1 MAKTLSEIATSH
13 LNSGEY
19 RAEIITREDGLIRG
33 VIKRDDI
40 IIEQTLYFYTSERKA
55 IIALN
60 RLIKAFNL
68 SHQDYLALLPVP
80 EIKTGTIAIAREK
93 PTSAPVKNISQE
105 QYQQEQP
112 MPAQTEVSDQT
123 QTVTIKT
130 QRKKVIPR
138 KPFTP
143 YGLNGYLVDKNG
155 KVRLML
161 DRKAN
166 AKTITLE
173 PEMFAMLADMVKA
186 TQQQGAIQC

>member
-1 MAKTLSEIATSH
+1 M
-13 LNSGEY
+13 
-19 RAEIITREDGLIRG
+19 
-33 VIKRDDI
+33 
-40 IIEQTLYFYTSERKA
+40 
-55 IIALN
+55 
-60 RLIKAFNL
+60 
-68 SHQDYLALLPVP
+68 PV
-80 EIKTGTIAIAREK
+80 
-93 PTSAPVKNISQE
+93 
-105 QYQQEQP
+105 
-112 MPAQTEVSDQT
+112 QTEVSDQT

>member
-1 MAKTLSEIATSH
+1 MAKTLPDIATSH

-40 IIEQTLYFYTSERKA
+40 I
-55 IIALN
+55 N
-60 RLIKAFNL
+60 
-68 SHQDYLALLPVP
+68 
-80 EIKTGTIAIAREK
+80 
-93 PTSAPVKNISQE
+93 
-105 QYQQEQP
+105 
-112 MPAQTEVSDQT
+112 
-123 QTVTIKT
+123 
-130 QRKKVIPR
+130 
-138 KPFTP
+138 
-143 YGLNGYLVDKNG
+143 KNG

>member
-13 LNSGEY
+13 LNSEY

-40 IIEQTLYFYTSERKA
+40 IIDQTLYFYTSERKA

-68 SHQDYLALLPVP
+68 AHQDYLALLPVP

-130 QRKKVIPR
+130 QRKKVIPH